1 MLEFWSFRVVEVSSV
16 RILKLSGCLVSE
28 FSFEFFE
35 LSGSQVV
42 RVFEFSRIRVFEFSS
57 CRDFEF
63 SSCRVVGC
71 PSCGV
76 FEFSGFRVFE
86 FSSFRDFEFSNFR
99 VLLGSGT
106 DGGRGGGCVQNH
118 NKHIGQSSFSCL
130 WNWVGAGG
138 ASGLKRGGCNRLL
151 IICLRITAHLFTNAT
166 MQCHKNVQLRE
177 AVVTAHLR
185 VADAVVTAP

>member
-35 LSGSQVV
+35 LLGSQVV

-86 FSSFRDFEFSNFR
+86 FSNFRDFEFSN
-99 VLLGSGT
+99 GT
-106 DGGRGGGCVQNH
+106 DGGEGWRVGSESEQTRRPVIIFMSLELGGG
-118 NKHIGQSSFSCL
+118 
-130 WNWVGAGG
+130 GG
-138 ASGLKRGGCNRLL
+138 GRVAS
-151 IICLRITAHLFTNAT
+151 
-166 MQCHKNVQLRE
+166 RE
-177 AVVTAHLR
+177 AVVTAY
-185 VADAVVTAP
+185 

>member
-1 MLEFWSFRVVEVSSV
+1 MSSDVVILFMLHCLGHICFGCWSVGFLGFSSC
-16 RILKLSGCLVSE
+16 RG
-28 FSFEFFE
+28 FEC
-35 LSGSQVV
+35 SSSQVV
-42 RVFEFSRIRVFEFSS
+42 ELSSFQVFICCRVFEFSGFRVFEFSS

-71 PSCGV
+71 PSCRV

-118 NKHIGQSSFSCL
+118 DKHIGQSSFSCL

-138 ASGLKRGGCNRLL
+138 GASGLNK
-151 IICLRITAHLFTNAT
+151 I
-166 MQCHKNVQLRE
+166 
-177 AVVTAHLR
+177 
-185 VADAVVTAP
+185 